1 MAAIGK
7 IRSWGPVLVGVI
19 GLALFA
25 FIAGDLWKS
34 CEATGNQARQQV
46 GSVLGKKLS
55 VQDFQTLVDERQE
68 VMKLTQGRDNLTEDE
83 LNRLRDEVWQ
93 FYGVYQVIENE
104 AEELGLTVTDEE
116 LKNVLK
122 EGTNPML
129 YQLPLQQFVNPQT
142 QRFDYSQVSYLLN
155 MMKQQ
160 LNNAEVAQQY
170 ESFNTFWKYIEK
182 TLRQYLLIGKY
193 QTLLGACQLSNPI
206 SAKAAYDAQ
215 NTESDILLASL
226 PYSQISDSTVQVSDA
241 ELKAKYNEM
250 KDLFKVYDE
259 TREIKYVAYQVLPS
273 QSDRDALMKE
283 MVAAHDSLDNGGNAA
298 QIVRQAHSN
307 LAYNATPVT
316 RSSLPS
322 DIASKIDSMSVGQT
336 SAPFETRF
344 DNTLNVVKLV
354 AKQQLPDSIEY
365 RIIQAPGQTLEA
377 IKTTADSILTAIKG
391 GAPFDTIAAKY
402 GQGGDKQWMTSQIMD
417 NAQYAMSADNKT
429 IFDALNAMSVNEIR
443 NIELTA
449 GNIVLQVTARKAMV
463 DKYVAA
469 VVKRTID
476 FSKETYSDAYNKFS
490 QYVSENKTI
499 EALEENAPKFG
510 FRMLENTNVTS
521 DAHYVANV
529 KGTREAL
536 KWIFSSKPGEVS
548 ELYECGNNDVLLVVG
563 LTKVNPEGYA
573 DQESVK
579 DGLRRMVLRDKK
591 FELQAKKF
599 EGLKAIADAKAQG
612 AGVDTLKHV
621 MASAT
626 SPSFVP
632 ATNSQEPALNG
643 AVAAL
648 KKGELSKKPIKGN
661 SGAFM
666 FEVLDQKQREGAVA
680 FDAKQQEKSLQQQQ
694 SMSIARGS
702 FLQELLRKAD
712 IEDSRYLFF

>member
-7 IRSWGPVLVGVI
+7 IRSWGPILVGVI

-25 FIAGDLWKS
+25 FIAGDFWKS
-34 CEATGNQARQQV
+34 CEATGNQQRQQV
-46 GSVLGKKLS
+46 GSVLGNKLS

-93 FYGVYQVIENE
+93 FYTVYQVIEAE
-104 AEELGLTVTDEE
+104 AEKLGLTVTDEE

-142 QRFDYSQVSYLLN
+142 QRFDYSQVSYLMN

-170 ESFNTFWKYIEK
+170 ESFSTFWKYVEK

-193 QTLLGACQLSNPI
+193 QTLLGACQLSNPV
-206 SAKAAYDAQ
+206 SAKAAFDAQ
-215 NTESDILLASL
+215 STESDILLASL
-226 PYSQISDSTVQVSDA
+226 PYTQISDSTVQVADA

-250 KDLFKVYDE
+250 KELFKAYDE

-273 QSDRDALMKE
+273 DADREALMKE
-283 MVAAHDSLDNGGNAA
+283 MKAAADTLSNGGAPA
-298 QIVRQAHSN
+298 QVVRQAHSN
-307 LAYNATPVT
+307 VAYNGTPVT
-316 RSSLPS
+316 RSALPS
-322 DIASKIDSMSVGQT
+322 DIAAKIDSMSIGQT

-344 DNTLNVVKLV
+344 DNTLNVVKLIS
-354 AKQQLPDSIEY
+354 KQQLPDSIEY
-365 RIIQAPGQTLEA
+365 RLIQAPGQTLDA
-377 IKTTADSILTAIKG
+377 IKKTADSILVAIKG
-391 GAPFDTIAAKY
+391 GAPFDTIASKY
-402 GQGGDKQWMTSQIMD
+402 GQNGAKQWMTSQIMD

-443 NIELTA
+443 NLELTG
-449 GNIVLQVTARKAMV
+449 GNVVLQVTARKSMV

-476 FSKETYSDAYNKFS
+476 FSKDTYSEAYNKFS

-510 FRMLENTNVTS
+510 FRMLENANVTS
-521 DAHYVANV
+521 DAHYVANI
-529 KGTREAL
+529 KGTRDAL
-536 KWIFSSKPGEVS
+536 KWIFSSKSGNVS
-548 ELYECGNNDVLLVVG
+548 ELYECGNNDVLLIVG
-563 LTKVNPEGYA
+563 LTKVNPKGYT
-573 DQESVK
+573 DLETVK
-579 DGLRRMVLRDKK
+579 DGVRRMVLRDKK
-591 FELQAKKF
+591 FDLLAKKF
-599 EGLKAIADAKAQG
+599 DGLKNIEDAKAQG
-612 AGVDTLKHV
+612 ASVDTVKHV
-621 MASAT
+621 MFSTT
-626 SPSFVP
+626 SPAFVP
-632 ATNSQEPALNG
+632 ATSSQEPALNG
-643 AVAAL
+643 AVAAV

-661 SGAFM
+661 GGAYM
-666 FEVLDQKQREGAVA
+666 FQVLDQKQREGAT

-694 SMSIARGS
+694 AMSINRGT
-702 FLQELLRKAD
+702 FLQELIQKAN
-712 IEDSRYLFF
+712 IEDNRYLFF